1 MGKLYFNVVLL
12 STLAGTHQ
20 LLVYAE
26 EDDKLGVSVQTINR
40 NTEALVVASKQIGLE
55 GNVDKIQYMGMSWD
69 QNAGQNHYINIYKLF
84 ENLEK
89 LRSLEEQ
96 TAVT

>member
-12 STLAGTHQ
+12 STMAGTHQ
-20 LLVYAE
+20 LLVYAK
-26 EDDKLGVSVQTINR
+26 EDNTLGVSVRTIKR

-55 GNVDKIQYMGMSWD
+55 GNADKIQYMGMSWD
-69 QNAGQNHYINIYKLF
+69 QNSGQNNYINIYKLF
-84 ENLEK
+84 ENVEK

-96 TAVT
+96 TEVT